1 MPAPTWSLD
10 SMFTGGVSS
19 PDFDAA
25 LSAVEAEVEE
35 LITAADAL
43 PDLPQELDAW
53 AAWLLQGDDFAK
65 RAWQCATY
73 SHCLTCADTNDR
85 AAARAASRADA
96 VFARLARANVRPNDG
111 IAHATQEGFDALVA
125 RDDLSDMVAL
135 LGRIRRNR
143 GLLLPRIEE
152 ALAAELSED
161 AISGWG
167 SLYDRISGQLQVTLD
182 GQQVAVTQAT
192 NQLGSTD
199 GQARAAA
206 QQALDTAWQGEE
218 EHCAQALSHIVGW
231 RQTLN
236 DKRGVDDLADT
247 LARNRLSRATLD
259 AMMESARRSQP
270 LLSRYMT
277 AKAGLLGKD
286 RLGWEDLAAPLP
298 APAAQQD
305 WRGAQDFILE
315 HFDSYHAD
323 LSSFARMAFD
333 GRWIEAEDRNGKRP
347 GGWCANV
354 PLSGESRIFMTFG
367 GTFRSTVTLAHDL
380 GHAYHNWVT
389 RDLAYSRRRITS
401 TLAETASVF
410 AESLV
415 RDAALRAADTRQ
427 ARLAM
432 LDARLM
438 AGVSFL
444 MNIPARY
451 HFERALYPLRRQG
464 LFDPDELTSVMLDC
478 QKDAYAD
485 QLSSWYPRFWAS
497 KLHFFISGF
506 AFYNYPYTFG
516 YLFAQLVYRKVM
528 AEGDHAAYVELLRR
542 TGWDDSEPLALDTLG
557 LDLESPDTWDLA
569 VAGLA
574 EDLDAYVAEIGGN

>member
-1 MPAPTWSLD
+1 MAAPTWNLENL
-10 SMFTGGVSS
+10 FTGGVES

-25 LSAVEAEVEE
+25 LTVAEAEVEV
-35 LITAADAL
+35 LVTSADAL
-43 PDLPQELDAW
+43 PDLPEGLDDW
-53 AAWLLQGDDFAK
+53 AAWLLEADEFAK
-65 RAWQCATY
+65 RAWQCATF

-85 AAARAASRADA
+85 SASRAATRADA
-96 VFARLARANVRPNDG
+96 VFSRLGRAHVRPNDG
-111 IAHATQEGFDALVA
+111 IANASDEGFA
-125 RDDLSDMVAL
+125 AL
-135 LGRIRRNR
+135 LARPDLEVMNAVLLRIRRDQN
-143 GLLLPRIEE
+143 LLLPRVEE
-152 ALAAELSED
+152 AITAELNED
-161 AISGWG
+161 GLAGWG
-167 SLYDRISGQLQVTLD
+167 KLYDRISGQLQVTID
-182 GQQVAVTQAT
+182 GEAVAVTQAS
-192 NQLGSTD
+192 NMLGSTD
-199 GQARAAA
+199 SADRKKALA
-206 QQALDTAWQGEE
+206 ALDEAWKGEE

-236 DKRGVDDLADT
+236 DRRGVDELADT
-247 LARNRLSRATLD
+247 LARNRLTRGTLD

-270 LLSRYMT
+270 ILSRYMK
-277 AKAGLLGKD
+277 AKAGLLGQD
-286 RLGWEDLAAPLP
+286 QLGWEDLAAPLP

-305 WRGAQDFILE
+305 WKTAESFILE
-315 HFDSYHAD
+315 HFHSYNPELAD
-323 LSSFARMAFD
+323 FAKMAFD

-367 GTFRSTVTLAHDL
+367 GTFRSTVTLAHEL

-389 RDLAYSRRRITS
+389 RDLEYSRRRITS

-415 RDAALRAADTRQ
+415 RDAALKAADSRQ

-438 AGVSFL
+438 AGASFL

-451 HFERALYPLRRQG
+451 HFERGLYPLRRKG
-464 LFDPDELTSVMLDC
+464 TFDPDELTELMLSC
-478 QKDAYAD
+478 EKDAYAN
-485 QLSSWYPRFWAS
+485 QLSTWYPRFWAS

-542 TGWDDSEPLALDTLG
+542 TGWDDAEPLALDTLG

-569 VAGLA
+569 TAGLS
-574 EDLDAYVAEIGGN
+574 EDLDAYITEVEGS